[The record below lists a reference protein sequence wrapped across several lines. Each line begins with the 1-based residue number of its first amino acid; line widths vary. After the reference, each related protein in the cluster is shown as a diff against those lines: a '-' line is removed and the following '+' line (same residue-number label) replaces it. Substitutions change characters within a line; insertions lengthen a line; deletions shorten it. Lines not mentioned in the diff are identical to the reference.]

1 MLYLIQKGV
10 DYSMAFKIME
20 SVRKGKGLTE
30 EMEKDMR
37 AGSVPEWYI
46 ESCKKIR
53 YMFPKSHAAAYMMG
67 TLRLGWCKVH
77 RPVEYYA
84 TYFTVKPEGF
94 DASIVAGGM
103 KAVRK
108 RIVELENSE
117 DTNKKDADTLV
128 CLQVV
133 REMYA
138 RGYAFLPVD
147 IFKSHAYRFIPE
159 DGKIRM
165 PFSALVGLG
174 ETAAQNIYDAIRTGR
189 ATTLEEL
196 KTVASLTKN
205 VVEILRSNDCL
216 GGLPES
222 DQMTL
227 F

>member
-1 MLYLIQKGV
+1 
-10 DYSMAFKIME
+10 
-20 SVRKGKGLTE
+20 
-30 EMEKDMR
+30 
-37 AGSVPEWYI
+37 
-46 ESCKKIR
+46 
-53 YMFPKSHAAAYMMG
+53 MFPKSHAAAYMMG

-138 RGYAFLPVD
+138 LRLRLSAGRYLQVARVSVYSRGREGSVCPSPRWSVWARRPRRT
-147 IFKSHAYRFIPE
+147 SMTP
-159 DGKIRM
+159 
-165 PFSALVGLG
+165 SAP
-174 ETAAQNIYDAIRTGR
+174 AAPPH
-189 ATTLEEL
+189 
-196 KTVASLTKN
+196 
-205 VVEILRSNDCL
+205 LRNSRPRRLADKERRRDS
-216 GGLPES
+216 P
-222 DQMTL
+222 QQ
-227 F
+227 

>member
-1 MLYLIQKGV
+1 M
-10 DYSMAFKIME
+10 
-20 SVRKGKGLTE
+20 
-30 EMEKDMR
+30 
-37 AGSVPEWYI
+37 
-46 ESCKKIR
+46 
-53 YMFPKSHAAAYMMG
+53 
-67 TLRLGWCKVH
+67 
-77 RPVEYYA
+77 
-84 TYFTVKPEGF
+84 
-94 DASIVAGGM
+94 
-103 KAVRK
+103 
-108 RIVELENSE
+108 VELENSE

-196 KTVASLTKN
+196 KTRRLADKERRRDS
-205 VVEILRSNDCL
+205 
-216 GGLPES
+216 P
-222 DQMTL
+222 QQ
-227 F
+227 